1 MRAYVRV
8 CVSSLHSEKCR
19 TSEYAYSR
27 KYPKIFHT
35 AERVHHAQCKKKKK
49 SKTEEGVAPLYLY
62 FAHFARAVHPAGH
75 VDSVPPDVVLRF
87 PSPNDPGYHGAVVY
101 PCTEDDRAVS

>member
-1 MRAYVRV
+1 M
-8 CVSSLHSEKCR
+8 
-19 TSEYAYSR
+19 
-27 KYPKIFHT
+27 HT
-35 AERVHHAQCKKKKK
+35 AGNTPRFSTQLKEFIMPSVKKKKK
-49 SKTEEGVAPLYLY
+49 RKTEEGVAPLYLY